1 MRILKII
8 ISVLLCI
15 TFVACGTEKTVQ
27 SEENDLESK
36 GDFVLNYPL
45 FDGEK
50 VIENA
55 SVTVTGGIIASV
67 TEGECTDGNYLLMP
81 GLIDAH
87 THIGTESQTE
97 IMLKNGITATCDVS
111 APNSL
116 AVNSKRFTIFSS
128 AGMTMG
134 TLSGKNYVKTALQNG
149 AKYIK
154 VLLMEPNLML
164 KSVLKDIC
172 STAHENGIRVA
183 VHAVSLK
190 AVRTAVDCGADIL
203 IHVPMKEE
211 FPKELAEEIGKKG
224 IAVAPTLIMMKTFGE
239 DGRNG
244 YKPEHY
250 KNAENAVRLL
260 HECDVQI
267 LAATDANIGSYAPAV
282 EYGTSL
288 HTEMQ
293 LLVNAGLTPSEALA
307 SATSNAAKAFGISNL
322 GAVSEG
328 KRAVLL
334 LIEGRP
340 DKEITDTA
348 KLKQI
353 WIDGV
358 PIL

>member
-1 MRILKII
+1 MKIIKII

-15 TFVACGTEKTVQ
+15 TLVACSTEKAEQ
-27 SEENDLESK
+27 SEENDLEYR
-36 GDFVLNYPL
+36 GNFTLNYPL

-55 SVTVTGGIIASV
+55 SVTVTDGIITSI
-67 TEGECTDGNYLLMP
+67 TEGKCTDSNYLLMP

-87 THIGTESQTE
+87 THISSKNQTE

-116 AVNSKRFTIFSS
+116 IENSKRFTVISS

-134 TLSGKNYVKTALQNG
+134 TLSGKNYVKSALQNG

-154 VLLMEPNLML
+154 VLLMEPNLMF
-164 KSVLKDIC
+164 KSVLKEIC
-172 STAHENGIRVA
+172 TTAHENGIKVA

-190 AVRTAVDCGADIL
+190 AVRTAVECGADIL

-211 FPKELAEEIGKKG
+211 FPKELAEEIAQKG
-224 IAVAPTLIMMKTFGE
+224 ISVAPTLIMMKTFGD

-260 HECDVQI
+260 HENGVQI
-267 LAATDANIGSYAPAV
+267 LAATDANIGTYAPAV

-293 LLVNAGLTPSEALA
+293 LLASAGLTPTEVLM
-307 SATSNAAKAFGISNL
+307 SATSNVAKAFDISGI
-322 GAVSEG
+322 GTASEG

-340 DKEITDTA
+340 DKKITDTA
-348 KLKQI
+348 KIKQI
-353 WIDGV
+353 WIDGE

>member
-1 MRILKII
+1 MKILKII

-15 TFVACGTEKTVQ
+15 TFVACGTEKAGQ
-27 SEENDLESK
+27 SEGNDLEYK
-36 GDFVLNYPL
+36 GNFTLNYPL

-50 VIENA
+50 IIENA
-55 SVTVTGGIIASV
+55 LVTVTDGIIASV
-67 TEGECTDGNYLLMP
+67 TEGESADNNCLLMP

-87 THIGTESQTE
+87 THISAEDQTE
-97 IMLKNGITATCDVS
+97 IMLKNGITATFDVS

-116 AVNSKRFTIFSS
+116 TENSKRFTVISS

-134 TLSGKNYVKTALQNG
+134 ALSGKKYVKTALQNG

-172 STAHENGIRVA
+172 TSAHESGIKVA

-211 FPKELAEEIGKKG
+211 FPKELAEEIAKKG

-260 HECDVQI
+260 HECGVQI
-267 LAATDANIGSYAPAV
+267 LAATDANTGSYAPAV

-288 HTEMQ
+288 HIEMQ

-307 SATSNAAKAFGISNL
+307 SATSNAAKAFGISNI
-322 GAVSEG
+322 GAVSKG

-340 DKEITDTA
+340 DKEINDTV
-348 KLKQI
+348 KIKQI
-353 WIDGV
+353 WVDGV

>member
-1 MRILKII
+1 MRTLKII

-15 TFVACGTEKTVQ
+15 TLVACGTEKAEQ
-27 SEENDLESK
+27 SEENNLEYRE
-36 GDFVLNYPL
+36 DFTLNYPL

-55 SVTVTGGIIASV
+55 SVTVTDGIITSV
-67 TEGECTDGNYLLMP
+67 TEGECADSNYLLMP
-81 GLIDAH
+81 GFIDAH
-87 THIGTESQTE
+87 THISAESQTE

-116 AVNSKRFTIFSS
+116 IENSKRFTIFSS

-172 STAHENGIRVA
+172 TSARENGIKVA

-190 AVRTAVDCGADIL
+190 AVRMAVDCGADIL

-211 FPKELAEEIGKKG
+211 FPKELAEKIAQKG
-224 IAVAPTLIMMKTFGE
+224 IAVAPTLIMMKTFGK

-244 YKPEHY
+244 YRPEHY

-260 HECDVQI
+260 HECGVQI
-267 LAATDANIGSYAPAV
+267 LAATDANTGSYAPAV

-293 LLVNAGLTPSEALA
+293 LLVNAGLTPSEVLM
-307 SATSNAAKAFGISNL
+307 SATSNVAKAFGISDI
-322 GAVSEG
+322 GTVSEG
-328 KRAVLL
+328 RRAVLL

-340 DKEITDTA
+340 DKEITDTV
-348 KLKQI
+348 KIKQI
-353 WIDGV
+353 WIDGE

>member
-1 MRILKII
+1 MKILKII
-8 ISVLLCI
+8 ITVLLFI
-15 TFVACGTEKTVQ
+15 TLVACGSENTEQ
-27 SEENDLESK
+27 SEENNLEHREA
-36 GDFVLNYPL
+36 FTLNYPL

-55 SVTVTGGIIASV
+55 VVTVTDGIITSV
-67 TEGECTDGNYLLMP
+67 TEGEGVDSNYLLMP

-87 THIGTESQTE
+87 THISTESQTE

-111 APNSL
+111 APNTL
-116 AVNSKRFTIFSS
+116 IENSKQFAIISS

-134 TLSGKNYVKTALQNG
+134 TLSGKNYVKSALKNG

-164 KSVLKDIC
+164 KSVFKNIC
-172 STAHENGIRVA
+172 TSAHENGIKVA
-183 VHAVSLK
+183 AHAVSLK
-190 AVRTAVDCGADIL
+190 AVRMAVDCGADIL

-211 FPKELAEEIGKKG
+211 FPKELAEEIAQKG

-260 HECDVQI
+260 HDCGVQI
-267 LAATDANIGSYAPAV
+267 LAATDANTGSYAPAV
-282 EYGTSL
+282 VYGKSL

-293 LLVNAGLTPSEALA
+293 LLVNAGLAPSEALV
-307 SATSNAAKAFGISNL
+307 SATSNVAKTFDISDI
-322 GAVSEG
+322 GTVSVG

-348 KLKQI
+348 KIKQI

>member
-1 MRILKII
+1 MKIFKII
-8 ISVLLCI
+8 IYVLLCI
-15 TFVACGTEKTVQ
+15 TLVACGTEKAER
-27 SEENDLESK
+27 SEEHVLEHRE
-36 GDFVLNYPL
+36 DFTLNYPL

-55 SVTVTGGIIASV
+55 SVTVMGGVITSV
-67 TEGECTDGNYLLMP
+67 TEGECADSNYLLMP

-87 THIGTESQTE
+87 THISTESQTAS
-97 IMLKNGITATCDVS
+97 MLKNGITATCDVS

-116 AVNSKRFTIFSS
+116 IENSERFTVISS

-134 TLSGKNYVKTALQNG
+134 TLSGKNYVKTAIQNG
-149 AKYIK
+149 ARYIK

-164 KSVLKDIC
+164 KNVLKDIC
-172 STAHENGIRVA
+172 TSAHENGIKVA

-211 FPKELAEEIGKKG
+211 FPKELAEEIAQKG
-224 IAVAPTLIMMKTFGE
+224 IAVAPTLIMMKTFGD

-260 HECDVQI
+260 HECGVQI
-267 LAATDANIGSYAPAV
+267 LAATDANTGSYAPAV

-293 LLVNAGLTPSEALA
+293 LLVNAGLAPSEVLM
-307 SATSNAAKAFGISNL
+307 SATSNVAKAFGISDI
-322 GAVSEG
+322 GTISEG
-328 KRAVLL
+328 NRAVLL
-334 LIEGRP
+334 FIEGRP
-340 DKEITDTA
+340 DKEITDIA
-348 KLKQI
+348 KIKQI
-353 WIDGV
+353 WIDGE